1 MFTWHDAEQE
11 RELLPCAI
19 WPFSHRGWQT
29 LKRNVSWLKER
40 EPGNDTW
47 NPPESCALNNLQ
59 TNMATDW
66 FFNLHQEYLEKG
78 REHIY
83 IYTGMCVCLC
93 VWKKNPLGGSWSFKF
108 YSLSQLWSYLSGQSL
123 SHSTPSTHLLFL
135 GTKPQEQQLC
145 GDNDFSPLTW
155 CQVLCSPCQ
164 SLVVIGVVSSRYR
177 NTKLLVVLPLMYML
191 GVIDSK

>member
-78 REHIY
+78 REHIFIDIY

-93 VWKKNPLGGSWSFKF
+93 VWKKTHSGGLDPSSFTL
-108 YSLSQLWSYLSGQSL
+108 SLSYDPISQV
-123 SHSTPSTHLLFL
+123 SHSRTQHLQRTCCSWVPSPKNNSCVGIMTSPPWRDVRFCVHL
-135 GTKPQEQQLC
+135 
-145 GDNDFSPLTW
+145 
-155 CQVLCSPCQ
+155 V
-164 SLVVIGVVSSRYR
+164 SL
-177 NTKLLVVLPLMYML
+177 
-191 GVIDSK
+191 